1 MIDYP
6 IAKYLELSDYK
17 APKDV
22 NSIYIRMPDNKRLRL
37 MYWKNN
43 NFKKNNNG
51 TILLQQGHN
60 EFIEKYFETIQEFL
74 NRGFNVV
81 SFDWRGQGLSDKM
94 INNEHKQYVE
104 DFNIHEA
111 DLKFIIKE
119 FIDKN
124 FEKPLIGVGHSM
136 GGCIL
141 LSFIKQNVNTFDKCI
156 LSAPMLGFNNEKLLL
171 PLISLI
177 NTFRS
182 KKSYLIG
189 SKPSMGKETPYID
202 NDLTSDEFRYKRT
215 QKLVRKQPNIRLWG
229 VTNGWAKSAKKALMT
244 IRKIGWAESI
254 LTKILIINSLD
265 DRVVSSDKIIEM
277 SKRLKNSKIIN
288 FKSCEHEILMEKDE
302 HRKRFWL
309 YFDKFIND
317 LPFD

>member
-1 MIDYP
+1 MIDYQEAP
-6 IAKYLELSDYK
+6 YLELDNYK
-17 APKDV
+17 APKGIKCIFIPMD
-22 NSIYIRMPDNKRLRL
+22 DNKKIRLA
-37 MYWKNN
+37 YWQNSSMQSKIR
-43 NFKKNNNG
+43 G

-60 EFIEKYFETIQEFL
+60 EFIEKYFETIQELL
-74 NRGFNVV
+74 NRNFNVV
-81 SFDWRGQGLSDKM
+81 CFDWRGQGLSDKM
-94 INNEHKQYVE
+94 IKNPNKQYISDFKIHDE
-104 DFNIHEA
+104 D
-111 DLKFIIKE
+111 LQFIIDE
-119 FIDKN
+119 IISKN
-124 FEKPLIGVGHSM
+124 FSEPLIAIGHSM
-136 GGCIL
+136 GGCLIL
-141 LSFIKQNVNTFDKCI
+141 SSLKENGHKFSKVI
-156 LSAPMLGFNNEKLLL
+156 LSAPMLGFKNEFFLM
-171 PLISLI
+171 PLISLANI
-177 NTFRS
+177 FFS
-182 KKSYLIG
+182 KYSFLLG
-189 SKPSMGKETPYID
+189 SQPNMGQETPFEQ
-202 NDLTSDEFRYKRT
+202 NDLTNDRKRYLRT
-215 QKLVRKQPNIRLWG
+215 QRLVRQKKEIRLWG